1 MHTVT
6 AEFDILPGKE
16 AEAEDTI
23 RKLVEAVQASEP
35 GCLSYIWHRG
45 TKEPNHVLVFEIYKD
60 DEAVAA
66 HRSSPHLA
74 EFQQAFPQLFDLASV
89 KINRYSRLAAVE
101 R

>member
-16 AEAEDTI
+16 ADAEETI
-23 RKLVEAVQASEP
+23 RRLVEAVQAREP
-35 GCLSYIWHRG
+35 GCLAYAWHRG
-45 TKEPNHVLVFEIYKD
+45 VKEPGHVLVFEIYRD

-74 EFQQAFPQLFDLASV
+74 EFQTVFPHLFDPSSV
-89 KINRYSRLAAVE
+89 KITRYTRLAAVE

>member
-16 AEAEDTI
+16 ADAEEAI
-23 RKLVEAVQASEP
+23 RKLVDAVESGEP
-35 GCLSYIWHRG
+35 GCLSYIWHCG
-45 TKEPNHVLVFEIYKD
+45 VKDPGHVLVFEIYRD

-66 HRSSPHLA
+66 HRSSSHLA
-74 EFQQAFPQLFDLASV
+74 EFQANFPQLFQPASV
-89 KINRYSRLAAVE
+89 KINRYTRLAAVD